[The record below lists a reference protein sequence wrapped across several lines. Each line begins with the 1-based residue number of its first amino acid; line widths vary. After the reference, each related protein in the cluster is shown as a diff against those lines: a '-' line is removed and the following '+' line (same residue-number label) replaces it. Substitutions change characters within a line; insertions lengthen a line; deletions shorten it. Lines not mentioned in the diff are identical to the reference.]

1 MDSSCIPAGITHRSS
16 DLAPRGDRTLSSL
29 QGHSVLGEEASGT
42 CCLLLGFGDVLFVD
56 LSS

>member
-1 MDSSCIPAGITHRSS
+1 MGSSCIPAGITHRFS
-16 DLAPRGDRTLSSL
+16 DLDRTLSSL
-29 QGHSVLGEEASGT
+29 QGHSVLSEEPSGT